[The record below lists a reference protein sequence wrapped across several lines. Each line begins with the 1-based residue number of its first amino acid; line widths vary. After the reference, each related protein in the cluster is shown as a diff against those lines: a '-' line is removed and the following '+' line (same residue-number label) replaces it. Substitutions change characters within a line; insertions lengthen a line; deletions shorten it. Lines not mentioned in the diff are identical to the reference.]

1 MSFGDNVITD
11 MEEYIRNMPGNVT
24 TNIMNRMPLKDAVR
38 TCTLSRSW
46 KFKWN
51 LLTDVIVDEDLFYYL
66 TSKFDGKH
74 ITRLLLQLN
83 GPVRRFVFSIE
94 PKTLFGQ
101 DDLSTK
107 RFMIGF

>member
-1 MSFGDNVITD
+1 
-11 MEEYIRNMPGNVT
+11 MPDNVT

-46 KFKWN
+46 RFKWN
-51 LLTDVIVDEDLFYYL
+51 LFTGVIVDEDLFYYL

-83 GPVRRFVFSIE
+83 GTVRRFVFSIK

-101 DDLSTK
+101 DDFSYEEIYDWILILARVGVEEATI
-107 RFMIGF
+107 RN